1 MKSENRERY
10 IVNQRY
16 NNFLI
21 PITFLRLEIPQHS
34 KYGSPNREV
43 KLSKTVPRQIGMNM
57 RIFSYTESLRN
68 EKDQSLQSTL
78 SLQPKIIFILRTPPF
93 QSILEFSLYIYTCLY
108 ACIPLAS
115 THTRASYVSRRGNL
129 LLTESL
135 SLTLSLPSG
144 CILKVIWK
152 FHLRGR
158 SLARELIKV
167 NISCGSGFADTPLEF
182 IKGFGSKNRARGE
195 SPSRIIYLH
204 PRISHP
210 SVRARE
216 RVI

>member
-93 QSILEFSLYIYTCLY
+93 QSILEFSLYIYMSLRLY
-108 ACIPLAS
+108 TFSEHAHACFLRKLPRQSASDRVPLS
-115 THTRASYVSRRGNL
+115 HSLSPLGLYPKSYLKISFTRA
-129 LLTESL
+129 
-135 SLTLSLPSG
+135 
-144 CILKVIWK
+144 
-152 FHLRGR
+152 
-158 SLARELIKV
+158 LARSRV
-167 NISCGSGFADTPLEF
+167 N
-182 IKGFGSKNRARGE
+182 KGK
-195 SPSRIIYLH
+195 Y
-204 PRISHP
+204 
-210 SVRARE
+210 
-216 RVI
+216 